1 MNADVKGA
9 LAQLNKSWSAFTH
22 KGERMS
28 KSEVKAVLE
37 YAVSKGYKTTAE
49 LSDNEVDQ
57 IINNLKS

>member
-22 KGERMS
+22 KGQRMS
-28 KSEVKAVLE
+28 KNEVKAVLE

-49 LSDNEVDQ
+49 LSDNEVDE
-57 IINNLKS
+57 IINKQP